1 MHNIIE
7 DDSPSL
13 KWIFI
18 TLYLLQGEGRAAM
31 CKAVCIIV
39 KLADSNMIQK
49 KLYCCIPVCR
59 HKRDILT
66 LKLTLVQ
73 GYIGSNYSSRIVSCY
88 KNRPRLGHSF
98 MIRGLVINFALL
110 FICH

>member
-13 KWIFI
+13 LLFKWIFI

-39 KLADSNMIQK
+39 KLAESNMIQK

-66 LKLTLVQ
+66 PQ
-73 GYIGSNYSSRIVSCY
+73 
-88 KNRPRLGHSF
+88 
-98 MIRGLVINFALL
+98 INLSASVYRQQLL
-110 FICH
+110 

>member
-1 MHNIIE
+1 MVCMHYIIE

-13 KWIFI
+13 LLFKWIFI

-39 KLADSNMIQK
+39 KLADSIMIQK

-66 LKLTLVQ
+66 PQ
-73 GYIGSNYSSRIVSCY
+73 
-88 KNRPRLGHSF
+88 
-98 MIRGLVINFALL
+98 INLSARVYRQQLL
-110 FICH
+110 

>member
-1 MHNIIE
+1 MVCMHNIIE

-13 KWIFI
+13 LLFKWIFI

-31 CKAVCIIV
+31 CKTVCIIV

-66 LKLTLVQ
+66 PQ
-73 GYIGSNYSSRIVSCY
+73 
-88 KNRPRLGHSF
+88 
-98 MIRGLVINFALL
+98 INLSARVYRQQLL
-110 FICH
+110 

>member
-1 MHNIIE
+1 
-7 DDSPSL
+7 
-13 KWIFI
+13 
-18 TLYLLQGEGRAAM
+18 M

-66 LKLTLVQ
+66 PQ
-73 GYIGSNYSSRIVSCY
+73 
-88 KNRPRLGHSF
+88 
-98 MIRGLVINFALL
+98 INLSARVYRQQLL
-110 FICH
+110 